1 MGKTINDKQIK
12 FDEKPIPKV
21 NQTCMFFDDGKI
33 SYSRMYQATVKQVMV
48 YDDAPDKVKKAFERE
63 SKAHDWI
70 WNKTTDYIIA
80 CARLAIDNAH
90 NLFPPTLRGVW
101 FQPCKVRGVG
111 IVTAIILGTMD
122 ILPSSLVPHLQ
133 EDTLQR
139 IYLVAI
145 QTAVHV
151 MP

>member
-1 MGKTINDKQIK
+1 MSKTINSKQIK

-63 SKAHDWI
+63 SKTYDWI

-80 CARLAIDNAH
+80 CDIKNYDKNLIWFARTTD
-90 NLFPPTLRGVW
+90 GGW
-101 FQPCKVRGVG
+101 FS
-111 IVTAIILGTMD
+111 MD
-122 ILPSSLVPHLQ
+122 VDKSWQGGRLDVDGKL
-133 EDTLQR
+133 ED
-139 IYLVAI
+139 YLVSLFD
-145 QTAVHV
+145 
-151 MP
+151 

>member
-1 MGKTINDKQIK
+1 MSKTINSKQIK
-12 FDEKPIPKV
+12 FDEKPVPKV

-80 CARLAIDNAH
+80 CDIKDYDNNLIWFARTVDGGWFSMDVDKSWQGGRLDIDGE
-90 NLFPPTLRGVW
+90 L
-101 FQPCKVRGVG
+101 
-111 IVTAIILGTMD
+111 
-122 ILPSSLVPHLQ
+122 
-133 EDTLQR
+133 ED
-139 IYLVAI
+139 YLVSLFD
-145 QTAVHV
+145 
-151 MP
+151 

>member
-1 MGKTINDKQIK
+1 MGKKINSKQIK

-80 CARLAIDNAH
+80 CDIKDYDKNLIWFARTVDGGWFSMDVDKSWQGGRLDIDGK
-90 NLFPPTLRGVW
+90 L
-101 FQPCKVRGVG
+101 
-111 IVTAIILGTMD
+111 
-122 ILPSSLVPHLQ
+122 
-133 EDTLQR
+133 ED
-139 IYLVAI
+139 YLVSLFD
-145 QTAVHV
+145 
-151 MP
+151 

>member
-1 MGKTINDKQIK
+1 MGKTINSKQIK

-80 CARLAIDNAH
+80 CDIKDYDKNLIWFARTADGGWFSMDVDKSWQGGRLDIDGELEDYLIS
-90 NLFPPTLRGVW
+90 LF
-101 FQPCKVRGVG
+101 
-111 IVTAIILGTMD
+111 D
-122 ILPSSLVPHLQ
+122 
-133 EDTLQR
+133 
-139 IYLVAI
+139 
-145 QTAVHV
+145 
-151 MP
+151 

>member
-1 MGKTINDKQIK
+1 MGKTINSKQMK

-63 SKAHDWI
+63 SQTHDWI

-80 CARLAIDNAH
+80 CDIKDYDNNLIWVARTVDGGWFSMDVDKSWQGGRLDIDGE
-90 NLFPPTLRGVW
+90 R
-101 FQPCKVRGVG
+101 
-111 IVTAIILGTMD
+111 
-122 ILPSSLVPHLQ
+122 
-133 EDTLQR
+133 ED
-139 IYLVAI
+139 YLVRLFD
-145 QTAVHV
+145 
-151 MP
+151 

>member
-1 MGKTINDKQIK
+1 MDKTINSKQTK

-63 SKAHDWI
+63 SKTHDWI

-80 CARLAIDNAH
+80 CDIKDYDNNLIWFARTVDGGWFSMDVDKSWQGGRLDIDGE
-90 NLFPPTLRGVW
+90 L
-101 FQPCKVRGVG
+101 
-111 IVTAIILGTMD
+111 
-122 ILPSSLVPHLQ
+122 
-133 EDTLQR
+133 ED
-139 IYLVAI
+139 YLVSLFD
-145 QTAVHV
+145 
-151 MP
+151 

>member
-1 MGKTINDKQIK
+1 MSKKINSKQIK

-63 SKAHDWI
+63 SKTHDWI

-80 CARLAIDNAH
+80 CDIKDYDNNLIWFARTVDGGWFSMDVDKSWQGGRLDIDGE
-90 NLFPPTLRGVW
+90 L
-101 FQPCKVRGVG
+101 
-111 IVTAIILGTMD
+111 
-122 ILPSSLVPHLQ
+122 
-133 EDTLQR
+133 ED
-139 IYLVAI
+139 YLVSLFD
-145 QTAVHV
+145 
-151 MP
+151 

>member
-1 MGKTINDKQIK
+1 MDKTINSKQNK

-63 SKAHDWI
+63 SKSHDWI

-80 CARLAIDNAH
+80 CDIKDYDNNLIWFARTVDGGWFSMDVNKSWQGGRLDIDGE
-90 NLFPPTLRGVW
+90 L
-101 FQPCKVRGVG
+101 
-111 IVTAIILGTMD
+111 
-122 ILPSSLVPHLQ
+122 
-133 EDTLQR
+133 ED
-139 IYLVAI
+139 YLVSLFD
-145 QTAVHV
+145 
-151 MP
+151 

>member
-1 MGKTINDKQIK
+1 MGKKINSKQIK

-63 SKAHDWI
+63 SKDHDWI

-80 CARLAIDNAH
+80 CDIKDYDKNLIWFARTVDGGWFSMDVDKSWQGGRLDIDGK
-90 NLFPPTLRGVW
+90 L
-101 FQPCKVRGVG
+101 
-111 IVTAIILGTMD
+111 
-122 ILPSSLVPHLQ
+122 
-133 EDTLQR
+133 ED
-139 IYLVAI
+139 YLVSLFD
-145 QTAVHV
+145 
-151 MP
+151 

>member
-1 MGKTINDKQIK
+1 MGKTINSKQMK

-63 SKAHDWI
+63 SKSHDWI

-80 CARLAIDNAH
+80 CDIKDYDKNPIWFARTVDGGWFSMDVDKAWQGGRLDIDGELEDYLIS
-90 NLFPPTLRGVW
+90 LF
-101 FQPCKVRGVG
+101 
-111 IVTAIILGTMD
+111 D
-122 ILPSSLVPHLQ
+122 
-133 EDTLQR
+133 
-139 IYLVAI
+139 
-145 QTAVHV
+145 
-151 MP
+151 

>member
-1 MGKTINDKQIK
+1 MDKTINSKQNK

-63 SKAHDWI
+63 SKSHDWI

-80 CARLAIDNAH
+80 CDIKDYDNNLIWFARTVD
-90 NLFPPTLRGVW
+90 GGW
-101 FQPCKVRGVG
+101 FS
-111 IVTAIILGTMD
+111 MD
-122 ILPSSLVPHLQ
+122 VDKSWQGGRLDVDGEL
-133 EDTLQR
+133 ED
-139 IYLVAI
+139 YLVSLFD
-145 QTAVHV
+145 
-151 MP
+151 

>member
-1 MGKTINDKQIK
+1 MSKTINGKQIK

-63 SKAHDWI
+63 SKTHDWI

-80 CARLAIDNAH
+80 CDIKDYDNSLIWFARTVD
-90 NLFPPTLRGVW
+90 GGW
-101 FQPCKVRGVG
+101 FS
-111 IVTAIILGTMD
+111 MD
-122 ILPSSLVPHLQ
+122 VDKSWQGGRLDVDGEF
-133 EDTLQR
+133 ED
-139 IYLVAI
+139 YLVSLFD
-145 QTAVHV
+145 
-151 MP
+151 

>member
-1 MGKTINDKQIK
+1 MSKTINGKQIK

-63 SKAHDWI
+63 SKTHDWI

-80 CARLAIDNAH
+80 CDIRDYDKNLIWFARTVDGGWFSMDVDKSWQGGRLDIDGE
-90 NLFPPTLRGVW
+90 L
-101 FQPCKVRGVG
+101 
-111 IVTAIILGTMD
+111 
-122 ILPSSLVPHLQ
+122 
-133 EDTLQR
+133 ED
-139 IYLVAI
+139 YLVSLFD
-145 QTAVHV
+145 
-151 MP
+151 

>member
-1 MGKTINDKQIK
+1 MGKTINSKQIK

-63 SKAHDWI
+63 SKTHDWI

-80 CARLAIDNAH
+80 CDIKDYDKNLIWFARTADGGWFSMDVDKSWQGGRLDIDGE
-90 NLFPPTLRGVW
+90 L
-101 FQPCKVRGVG
+101 
-111 IVTAIILGTMD
+111 
-122 ILPSSLVPHLQ
+122 
-133 EDTLQR
+133 ED
-139 IYLVAI
+139 YLVSLFD
-145 QTAVHV
+145 
-151 MP
+151 

>member
-1 MGKTINDKQIK
+1 MNKTINSKQIK
-12 FDEKPIPKV
+12 FSEKPIPKV

-80 CARLAIDNAH
+80 CDIKYYDNNLIWFARTVD
-90 NLFPPTLRGVW
+90 GGW
-101 FQPCKVRGVG
+101 FS
-111 IVTAIILGTMD
+111 MD
-122 ILPSSLVPHLQ
+122 VDKSWQGGRLDVDGEL
-133 EDTLQR
+133 ED
-139 IYLVAI
+139 YLVSLFD
-145 QTAVHV
+145 
-151 MP
+151 

>member
-1 MGKTINDKQIK
+1 MGKKINSKQMK

-70 WNKTTDYIIA
+70 WNNTTDYIIA
-80 CARLAIDNAH
+80 CDIKDYDKNLIWFARTVD
-90 NLFPPTLRGVW
+90 GGW
-101 FQPCKVRGVG
+101 FS
-111 IVTAIILGTMD
+111 MD
-122 ILPSSLVPHLQ
+122 VDKSWQGGSLDVDGEL
-133 EDTLQR
+133 ED
-139 IYLVAI
+139 YLVSLFD
-145 QTAVHV
+145 
-151 MP
+151 

>member
-1 MGKTINDKQIK
+1 MNKTINSKQIK

-63 SKAHDWI
+63 SKTHDWI

-80 CARLAIDNAH
+80 CDIKDYDNNLIWFARTVDGGWFSMDVDKSWQGGRLDIDGK
-90 NLFPPTLRGVW
+90 L
-101 FQPCKVRGVG
+101 
-111 IVTAIILGTMD
+111 
-122 ILPSSLVPHLQ
+122 
-133 EDTLQR
+133 ED
-139 IYLVAI
+139 YLVSLFD
-145 QTAVHV
+145 
-151 MP
+151 

>member
-1 MGKTINDKQIK
+1 MSKTINSKQTK

-80 CARLAIDNAH
+80 CDIKDYDKNLIWFARTVDGGWFSMDVDKTWQGGRLDIDGE
-90 NLFPPTLRGVW
+90 L
-101 FQPCKVRGVG
+101 
-111 IVTAIILGTMD
+111 
-122 ILPSSLVPHLQ
+122 
-133 EDTLQR
+133 ED
-139 IYLVAI
+139 YLVSLFD
-145 QTAVHV
+145 
-151 MP
+151 